1 MKHPE
6 KVTTLAVCHTAITSW
21 IGDVE
26 NNQRCSFVLAEVV
39 VVNLDHFRMLESVSP
54 LKSWSWKKCK
64 RAVFVDTNT
73 SVPSLRRHLKLHGG
87 EKCWSL
93 TIALHWSLVKPVH
106 FQQLGSCKQAV
117 SLPHYHFSLV
127 LLVDHSLALKRP
139 LQTGKQANRPSSH
152 YADTNPFLIVQ
163 PHKTAQTAN
172 HLLPPGNPPHL
183 TWPRVNIAYLRP
195 FDPQAS
201 FKNDARASHF

>member
-1 MKHPE
+1 M
-6 KVTTLAVCHTAITSW
+6 
-21 IGDVE
+21 
-26 NNQRCSFVLAEVV
+26 VV
-39 VVNLDHFRMLESVSP
+39 KLDHFRQLGSVSP
-54 LKSWSWKKCK
+54 LKVEVRKKCK
-64 RAVFVDTNT
+64 RAVVVDTNT

-106 FQQLGSCKQAV
+106 FQQFGSCKQAV
-117 SLPHYHFSLV
+117 SPHYHFSLV

-163 PHKTAQTAN
+163 PHKTAPTT
-172 HLLPPGNPPHL
+172 NPPHPL
-183 TWPRVNIAYLRP
+183 GTPGKPPSPPPNMRRTPHSPSYH
-195 FDPQAS
+195 QANPPS
-201 FKNDARASHF
+201 PPSYMAPGKHHISTPI